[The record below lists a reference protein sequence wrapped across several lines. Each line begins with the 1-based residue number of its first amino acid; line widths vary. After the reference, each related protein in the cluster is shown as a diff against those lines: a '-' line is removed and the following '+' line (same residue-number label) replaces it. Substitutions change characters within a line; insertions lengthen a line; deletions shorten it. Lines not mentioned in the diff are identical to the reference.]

1 MDEILQRLTEVSIR
15 QQQITKYLAA
25 RQGQTEQELDA
36 LHTAPARRVLLPD
49 PRVQVTQLLPKMTA
63 HDDVE
68 ALCFLRSV
76 WPSTSTTGSTN
87 PASQPEPKPA
97 SYPISLNIGFW
108 MGCPQRPRSSSTDSS
123 VLSQGLTAKLSGSRT
138 PPPLPNSSRP
148 WSWRMLPSF
157 WGCWGASA
165 AVSPEGGP
173 GAMRAGGHPATSRQ
187 TGGSRSKRWAHG
199 NGGSNTS
206 CTDVVGRLYRTP
218 WPAHGGSRSGGKDQW
233 PPIPSQP
240 GTVLCPHSRSAWY
253 SLTSSHP
260 GKPQPSSRSL
270 LCSGEW

>member
-49 PRVQVTQLLPKMTA
+49 PHVQVTQLLPKMTT
-63 HDDVE
+63 HDDGE

-123 VLSQGLTAKLSGSRT
+123 VLSQGLTAKLSGS
-138 PPPLPNSSRP
+138 
-148 WSWRMLPSF
+148 
-157 WGCWGASA
+157 G
-165 AVSPEGGP
+165 
-173 GAMRAGGHPATSRQ
+173 
-187 TGGSRSKRWAHG
+187 
-199 NGGSNTS
+199 
-206 CTDVVGRLYRTP
+206 
-218 WPAHGGSRSGGKDQW
+218 
-233 PPIPSQP
+233 SQP

-260 GKPQPSSRSL
+260 AGKPQPSSRSL